1 MFAGFPKRV
10 GFRRIDFLLNF
21 FPSSSDSSIEIDETK
36 MCIDDSSTQGIRN
49 SEVLGSIHDTP
60 LRSRNSDVIHH
71 YFVIAT
77 MQFA

>member
-21 FPSSSDSSIEIDETK
+21 FLSSSDSSIDETK
-36 MCIDDSSTQGIRN
+36 MYIDDTRKFRN

-60 LRSRNSDVIHH
+60 LRSRNSDMIHH

>member
-21 FPSSSDSSIEIDETK
+21 FLSSSDSSIDETK
-36 MCIDDSSTQGIRN
+36 MYIDDTRKFRN

-60 LRSRNSDVIHH
+60 LRSRNSDMIHH
-71 YFVIAT
+71 YFVIAIR
-77 MQFA
+77 MINFNV

>member
-10 GFRRIDFLLNF
+10 GFRRIDFFLNF
-21 FPSSSDSSIEIDETK
+21 FLSSSDSSIDETK
-36 MCIDDSSTQGIRN
+36 MCIDDTRKFRN

-60 LRSRNSDVIHH
+60 LRSRNSDMIHH

>member
-10 GFRRIDFLLNF
+10 EFRRIDFLLNF
-21 FPSSSDSSIEIDETK
+21 FSSSSDSSIEIDETK
-36 MCIDDSSTQGIRN
+36 MCIDDTRKFRN

-71 YFVIAT
+71 YFIIAT